1 MCHHN
6 INSMKF
12 SVGHLPTGS
21 ISDFISL
28 SKSSEDL
35 GYDTLFIA
43 DHATKQNPYAML
55 SLAAS
60 NTTRINLGTGVTNPY
75 SRSPLLTA
83 SAISTLN
90 SISNGRAI
98 LGLGAGGHGISNFS
112 YKKQNPI
119 STLKNSVELIRSL
132 LNSQTI
138 SDSGEPFNIT
148 NAKLDFKSL
157 NKIPIY
163 LAGRGP
169 KLLELA
175 GAIADGA
182 IAGAGLTSVDAMEYA
197 TNRVKLGAKSAGR
210 NFKDIDLV
218 CWSFLSICHDRDTA
232 LDAVAPFTAQL
243 VQDAVP
249 RSTLESFGISAKS
262 IDSVLSIENINSLTK
277 LELRNKVPRE
287 IIELFAI
294 AGTPQQCL
302 DHVLKLSDIGIS
314 HFSILPF
321 NNSENTVI
329 DSIELFHDFVIQE
342 IQS

>member
-1 MCHHN
+1 
-6 INSMKF
+6 MKF

-83 SAISTLN
+83 SAISTIN

-112 YKKQNPI
+112 YEKQNPI

-148 NAKLDFKSL
+148 NA
-157 NKIPIY
+157 N
-163 LAGRGP
+163 
-169 KLLELA
+169 
-175 GAIADGA
+175 
-182 IAGAGLTSVDAMEYA
+182 
-197 TNRVKLGAKSAGR
+197 
-210 NFKDIDLV
+210 
-218 CWSFLSICHDRDTA
+218 
-232 LDAVAPFTAQL
+232 
-243 VQDAVP
+243 
-249 RSTLESFGISAKS
+249 
-262 IDSVLSIENINSLTK
+262 
-277 LELRNKVPRE
+277 
-287 IIELFAI
+287 
-294 AGTPQQCL
+294 
-302 DHVLKLSDIGIS
+302 
-314 HFSILPF
+314 
-321 NNSENTVI
+321 
-329 DSIELFHDFVIQE
+329 
-342 IQS
+342 